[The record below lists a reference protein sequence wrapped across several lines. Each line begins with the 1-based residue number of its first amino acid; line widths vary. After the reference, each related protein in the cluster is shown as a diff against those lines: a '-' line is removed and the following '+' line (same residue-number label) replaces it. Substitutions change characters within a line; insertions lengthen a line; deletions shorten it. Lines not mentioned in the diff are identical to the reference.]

1 MQLILFGPPGVGKG
15 TQAQIISK
23 ELNIPHISTGDILRE
38 AFAEKTELGLK
49 AQEIMQRGE
58 LVPDNIMIGIIKN
71 VLVSPKCSG
80 GSILDGY
87 PRTVNQ
93 AESLLNLFDE
103 LKIKDFRLINIH
115 ANETDVIKR
124 ITNRRTCSNCNS
136 VFNYDNIKNE
146 TKCPKCGAVNSF
158 FQRKDDKEEVIK
170 KRLEVY
176 NNTTLPVLRFFEK
189 YNVTLN
195 VDGSGAIDD
204 VTKEILE
211 GLKVK

>member
-15 TQAQIISK
+15 TQARIISK

-38 AFAEKTELGLK
+38 AVTEKTELGLK

-58 LVPDNIMIGIIKN
+58 LVSDDIMIGIIRN
-71 VLVSPKCSG
+71 VLEQPRCNN

-93 AESLLNLFDE
+93 ADSLIKLFKELN
-103 LKIKDFRLINIH
+103 IKDFKLINIE
-115 ANETDVIKR
+115 ADEKELVRR

-136 VFNYDNIKNE
+136 IFNYSEIKDIV
-146 TKCPKCGAVNSF
+146 KCPNCGAENSF

-176 NNTTLPVLRFFEK
+176 KNTTSPVLQFFEK
-189 YNVTLN
+189 YKVTLN
-195 VDGSGAIDD
+195 VDGTKSIDE
-204 VTKEILE
+204 VTREILK
-211 GLKVK
+211 GLKR